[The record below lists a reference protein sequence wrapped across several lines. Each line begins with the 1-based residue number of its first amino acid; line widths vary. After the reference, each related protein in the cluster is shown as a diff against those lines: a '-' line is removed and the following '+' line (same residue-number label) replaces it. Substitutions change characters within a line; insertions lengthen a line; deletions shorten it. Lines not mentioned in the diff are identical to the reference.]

1 MIRLAAFDIDQTLLG
16 DDLNPSPRVRQAIAG
31 ALQRG
36 VIITLVTGRGPL
48 FTGRIA
54 RQLGL
59 NAPVVCYQ
67 GGMAYDFVAGQ
78 TLHEVRLSLDLLP
91 AIVSAAR
98 EYDWNLHFE
107 EFGHIYMPRRSNHPP
122 IYYELMRYYEVSRV
136 DDFLREVPAAPHKF
150 LVTLNQPQERGRV
163 IAEMQQNLDQWIT
176 IIPSHPYLVEG
187 LPPGVNKGRGL
198 AWLAEYFHLSP
209 DEVLAVG
216 DNDNDVPMLEW
227 AGVGVAVGNASP
239 AARLA
244 ADWIAPPLQEDG
256 AAATIEKFILLD
268 DILTH

>member
-1 MIRLAAFDIDQTLLG
+1 
-16 DDLNPSPRVRQAIAG
+16 
-31 ALQRG
+31 
-36 VIITLVTGRGPL
+36 
-48 FTGRIA
+48 
-54 RQLGL
+54 
-59 NAPVVCYQ
+59 
-67 GGMAYDFVAGQ
+67 
-78 TLHEVRLSLDLLP
+78 
-91 AIVSAAR
+91 
-98 EYDWNLHFE
+98 
-107 EFGHIYMPRRSNHPP
+107 
-122 IYYELMRYYEVSRV
+122 
-136 DDFLREVPAAPHKF
+136 
-150 LVTLNQPQERGRV
+150 
-163 IAEMQQNLDQWIT
+163 
-176 IIPSHPYLVEG
+176 
-187 LPPGVNKGRGL
+187 L